1 MSIQPQTQIDTL
13 LSELSNLPKG
23 RVLSEFALARF
34 LNQADKLIAF
44 DAAHAWHIKG
54 VANYYANE
62 VAEMIRCFNVAISL
76 LPGDKTIL
84 NNYAACLM
92 NQGQLEELF
101 TLVKSHLN
109 FYITDA
115 DLILKLTRLA
125 LDRFNKPLIDELNQL
140 LDNYSQYPHIH
151 QILSDFSY
159 EIEKAESKFQ
169 ELEIT
174 WDQAV
179 QITNLSFQLMFK
191 NKIRSNSLV
200 RTKASDDEMINTIS
214 LYTDIETVFKL
225 NDELFDEVFSRDLI
239 NVWNKFMCMF
249 VVAHNNA
256 LAA

>member
-34 LNQADKLIAF
+34 LNQADKQIAF
-44 DAAHAWHIKG
+44 DPAHAWHVKG

-62 VAEMIRCFNVAISL
+62 VVEMIRCFNIAITL

-101 TLVKSHLN
+101 TLIKTHLG
-109 FYITDA
+109 FYIKDA
-115 DLILKLTRLA
+115 DLIVKLTRLA
-125 LDRFNKPLIDELNQL
+125 LDRFNKPLIDELNHIL
-140 LDNYSQYPHIH
+140 ATYSQYPHIH
-151 QILSDFSY
+151 QIHNDFLQ
-159 EIEKAESKFQ
+159 EIETVESKFD
-169 ELEIT
+169 ELKIT
-174 WDQAV
+174 WDQVV

-200 RTKASDDEMINTIS
+200 RTKASDDEIINTIS
-214 LYTDIETVFKL
+214 LYADIETVFKL
-225 NDELFDEVFSRDLI
+225 NDELFDEIFSRDLI
-239 NVWNKFMCMF
+239 EVWNKFMCMF
-249 VVAHNNA
+249 VVAHNNT